1 MGELIQSV
9 TNGIIEQTKSSV
21 TSSSTTNQ
29 LDKEAFLKLLVTQ
42 MQNQD
47 PLEPTTDTE
56 FVAQLATYSQLE
68 ELQNLSSTTTNS
80 QALGL
85 VGKNVIIQTLNS
97 SSQQVTFSGVVDF
110 VTYANGKAQLSVDGT
125 LYSID
130 DLYSVIDD
138 TYLIMQGLPSIET
151 AFTGTYDKSNP
162 SDITFE
168 VNVGDGDTVASQ
180 VAVLMNNELIDGSFV
195 SLNGNKVTISGDA
208 FKDATN
214 GTYKLAVV
222 FNDAYY
228 TTVSDKITVT
238 VTGDNTSGVE
248 DGTSDEDLGELLVN
262 S

>member
-9 TNGIIEQTKSSV
+9 KDGVIEQNSKSLASKAP
-21 TSSSTTNQ
+21 SNQ

-56 FVAQLATYSQLE
+56 FVSQLATYSQLE

-85 VGKNVIIQTLNS
+85 VGKNVIIKTLNS
-97 SSQQVTFSGVVDF
+97 SNNEVTFSGVVDF
-110 VTYANGKAQLSVDGT
+110 VTYTNGKAELSVNGN

-138 TYLIMQGLPSIET
+138 SYLIMQGLPSIET
-151 AFTGTYDKSNP
+151 AFEGTYDKNKP

-168 VNVGDGDTVASQ
+168 VNVGEGDTVATQ
-180 VAVLMNNELIDGSFV
+180 VAVLLNNEVIDGSFV

-208 FKDATN
+208 FKNVAN

-228 TTVSDKITVT
+228 TTVSDKITVN
-238 VTGDNTSGVE
+238 VTGESSDANGSV
-248 DGTSDEDLGELLVN
+248 SDEDLGELLVN